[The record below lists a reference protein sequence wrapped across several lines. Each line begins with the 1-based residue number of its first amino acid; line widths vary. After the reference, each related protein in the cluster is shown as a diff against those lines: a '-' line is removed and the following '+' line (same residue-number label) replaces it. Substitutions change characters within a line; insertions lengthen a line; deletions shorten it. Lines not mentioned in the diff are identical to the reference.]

1 MVLET
6 VNGFAGAAAKKVGFL
21 NKSVVRYFLLSL
33 LAGFYVGL
41 GIVFIFSIGGPLAAA
56 GAPAKGAIMGA
67 SFAVALILVLFA
79 GSELFT
85 GNNMILT
92 IGALK
97 KKTSWGNVIKL
108 WVVCYLGNLTGA
120 LLLAGLI
127 SAAGMFASSTPESG
141 EEVIAFISNVALKK
155 GTAPFLVLFIKGILC
170 NLLVCLA
177 VWTVARTKNDM
188 AKLTLIFWCL
198 FAFIGSG
205 YEHSIANMTVIG
217 VGALV
222 SETVTWGH
230 FFANLIPV
238 TLGNMVGGIG
248 LGAIYWFISNKDEV
262 EA

>member
-6 VNGFAGAAAKKVGFL
+6 VNGFAGGAEKKSSFL
-21 NKSVVRYFLLSL
+21 KKSVSRYFLASA
-33 LAGFYVGL
+33 LAGVYVGL
-41 GIVFIFSIGGPLAAA
+41 GIILIFSIGGPLAAA
-56 GAPAKGAIMGA
+56 GSPAVKALMGA
-67 SFAVALILVLFA
+67 SFAVALILVIFA

-85 GNNMILT
+85 GNNMIMAIGGLT
-92 IGALK
+92 
-97 KKTSWGNVIKL
+97 KKTSWLDVVKL
-108 WVVCYLGNLTGA
+108 WAVCYLGNLLGA
-120 LLLAGLI
+120 LALSGLI
-127 SAAGMFASSTPESG
+127 AGAGMFGTSG
-141 EEVIAFISNVALKK
+141 DSVPLLVKVAEAK
-155 GTAPFLVLFIKGILC
+155 GSAPFLTLFIKGILC

-177 VWTVARTKNDM
+177 VWTSARTKNDM

-230 FFANLIPV
+230 FWHNLIPV

-248 LGAIYWFISNKDEV
+248 LGAVYWFISNKDQA

>member
-6 VNGFAGAAAKKVGFL
+6 VNGFAAAAAKKVGFL
-21 NKSVVRYFLLSL
+21 NKSISRYFLLSA
-33 LAGFYVGL
+33 LAGVYVGL
-41 GIVFIFSIGGPLAAA
+41 GIILIFSVGGPMAAA
-56 GAPAKGAIMGA
+56 GSPALKALMGA
-67 SFAVALILVLFA
+67 SFAVALILVIFA

-92 IGALK
+92 IGGLT
-97 KKTSWGNVIKL
+97 KKTSWFHVVKL
-108 WVVCYLGNLTGA
+108 WIVCYFGNLFGA
-120 LLLAGLI
+120 LVLSALIAG
-127 SAAGMFASSTPESG
+127 AGMFVTKQDVTPLI
-141 EEVIAFISNVALKK
+141 VKVALAK
-155 GTAPFLVLFIKGILC
+155 GSAPFMALFIKAILC

-177 VWTVARTKNDM
+177 VWTTARTKNDM
-188 AKLTLIFWCL
+188 AKLSLIFWCL

-222 SETVTWGH
+222 SETVSWGH
-230 FFANLIPV
+230 FWHNLVPV

-248 LGAIYWFISNKDEV
+248 LGAIYWFISNRDTT

>member
-6 VNGFAGAAAKKVGFL
+6 VNVFAEASVKKVNFF
-21 NKSVVRYFLLSL
+21 NKSIVRYFLLSA
-33 LAGFYVGL
+33 LAGVYVGL
-41 GIVFIFSIGGPLAAA
+41 AIILIFSIGGPLAES
-56 GAPAKGAIMGA
+56 GSPALKALMGS
-67 SFAVALILVLFA
+67 SFAVALILVIFA

-92 IGALK
+92 IGGLTK
-97 KKTSWGNVIKL
+97 KASWINVIKL
-108 WVVCYLGNLTGA
+108 WVVCYLGNLVGA
-120 LLLAGLI
+120 LVLSGLI
-127 SAAGMFASSTPESG
+127 AGAGMFGTKEGIEPLI
-141 EEVIAFISNVALKK
+141 VKVAEAK
-155 GTAPFLVLFIKGILC
+155 GSAPFIALFIKGILC

-177 VWTVARTKNDM
+177 IWSSTRTKSDM

-217 VGALV
+217 IGALV
-222 SETVTWGH
+222 SDTVTWQH
-230 FFANLIPV
+230 FWYNLFSV

-248 LGAIYWFISNKDEV
+248 LAVTYWFISNKDHA

>member
-21 NKSVVRYFLLSL
+21 NKSIVRYFLLSM
-33 LAGFYVGL
+33 LAGLYVGL
-41 GIVFIFSIGGPLAAA
+41 GIILIFSIGGPLAAV
-56 GAPAKGAIMGA
+56 GAPAKGALMGA
-67 SFAVALILVLFA
+67 SFAVALILVIFA

-92 IGALK
+92 IGGLTR
-97 KKTSWGNVIKL
+97 KTSWGNVLKL
-108 WVVCYLGNLTGA
+108 WVVCYLGNLAGA

-127 SAAGMFASSTPESG
+127 SSAGMFSSSTTAGG
-141 EEVIAFISNVALKK
+141 ETLSFISKVALAK
-155 GTAPFLVLFIKGILC
+155 GSAPFLTLFIKGILC

-230 FFANLIPV
+230 FWANLIPV

-248 LGAIYWFISNKDEV
+248 LGALYWFISNKDEV

>member
-6 VNGFAGAAAKKVGFL
+6 VNGFAAAAAKKVGFL
-21 NKSVVRYFLLSL
+21 NKSIMRYFLLSA
-33 LAGFYVGL
+33 LAGLYVGL
-41 GIVFIFSIGGPLAAA
+41 GIILIFSIGGPLAIA
-56 GAPAKGAIMGA
+56 GSPALKALMGS
-67 SFAVALILVLFA
+67 SFAVALILVIFA

-92 IGALK
+92 IGGLT
-97 KKTSWGNVIKL
+97 KKTSWVDVIKL
-108 WVVCYLGNLTGA
+108 WVVCYLGNLVGA
-120 LLLAGLI
+120 LVLSALVAG
-127 SAAGMFASSTPESG
+127 AGMFADKGES
-141 EEVIAFISNVALKK
+141 VALISKVAAAK
-155 GTAPFLVLFIKGILC
+155 GSAPFAALFIKAILC

-177 VWTVARTKNDM
+177 VWTTARTKNDM

-230 FFANLIPV
+230 FWHNLIPV

-248 LGAIYWFISNKDEV
+248 LGAIYWFISNKDSI

>member
-6 VNGFAGAAAKKVGFL
+6 VNGFAGAAAKKVEFL
-21 NKSVVRYFLLSL
+21 NKSILRYFILSA
-33 LAGFYVGL
+33 LAGVYVGL
-41 GIVFIFSIGGPLAAA
+41 GIILIFSIGGPVAMA
-56 GAPAKGAIMGA
+56 GSPALKALMGS
-67 SFAVALILVLFA
+67 SFAVALILVIFA

-92 IGALK
+92 IGGLT
-97 KKTSWGNVIKL
+97 KKTSWANVIKL
-108 WVVCYLGNLTGA
+108 WVVCYVGNLAGA
-120 LLLAGLI
+120 LALAFLI
-127 SAAGMFASSTPESG
+127 AGAGMFGDNGES
-141 EEVIAFISNVALKK
+141 VSFISKVAIAK
-155 GTAPFLVLFIKGILC
+155 GSAPFLALFIKGILC

-177 VWTVARTKNDM
+177 VWTTARTKNDM

-222 SETVTWGH
+222 SESVTWSH
-230 FFANLIPV
+230 FWANLLPV

-248 LGAIYWFISNKDEV
+248 LGALYWFISNKDENK
-262 EA
+262 A